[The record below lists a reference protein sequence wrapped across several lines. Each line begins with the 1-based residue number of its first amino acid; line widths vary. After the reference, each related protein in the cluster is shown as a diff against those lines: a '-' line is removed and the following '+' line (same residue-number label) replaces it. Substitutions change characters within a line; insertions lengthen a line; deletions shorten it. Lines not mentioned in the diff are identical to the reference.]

1 MLLEIIL
8 MYVFAIAL
16 RLLTDNTEFG
26 ARWFPSIT
34 YSMYTL
40 LIYGVFMD
48 SLTDLTGELI
58 NEDSDM
64 MSYIWFIVFLVFC
77 ALAALMVMN
86 MLIGVLCEVVS
97 AVAAVEKEEI
107 AICYFKERMGKFFQ
121 SMDQ

>member
-16 RLLTDNTEFG
+16 RLLTDNTDFG
-26 ARWFPSIT
+26 RTWFPSII

-48 SLTDLTGELI
+48 SLTDLTGGTDDKPGMI
-58 NEDSDM
+58 DKDSDA
-64 MSYIWFIVFLVFC
+64 MSYVWFAVFLVFC

-97 AVAAVEKEEI
+97 AVAATEKEE
-107 AICYFKERMGKFFQ
+107 MQ
-121 SMDQ
+121 